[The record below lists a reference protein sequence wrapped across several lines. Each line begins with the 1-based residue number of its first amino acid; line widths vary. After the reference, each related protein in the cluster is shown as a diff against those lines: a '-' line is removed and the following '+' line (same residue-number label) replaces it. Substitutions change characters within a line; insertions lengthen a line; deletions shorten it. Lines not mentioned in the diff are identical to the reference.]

1 MNKELL
7 REVINKQIDNIELS
21 EKSIKIIFGEEVIEI
36 KDYHEQDCCENVYAD
51 FKAMNYNLKNIIDKK
66 QDVKEIVFKGVD
78 EMGFLICFYYDW
90 EVSEKVF
97 IPCYNSQNGYY
108 NNALELI
115 VIRNGVEKKIDIS
128 DLVEDYID

>member
-7 REVINKQIDNIELS
+7 REVINKKIDNIELS
-21 EKSIKIIFGEEVIEI
+21 DESIKIIFGEEVIEL

-51 FKAMNYNLKNIIDKK
+51 FKAMKYYLKDIIEKK
-66 QDVKEIVFKGVD
+66 QDVKEIVIKGVD

-90 EVSEKVF
+90 EVNEKVF

-108 NNALELI
+108 SSGLELI

-128 DLVEDYID
+128 DLVEDDIN